1 MTSLSQVGAGLS
13 LVSKR
18 SRMCLQGI
26 HHSSLVSM
34 GEREG
39 PCSLDLAAG
48 VEDFCSL
55 EVYTTAVLAAI
66 EGDRSSILRAVLTAT

>member
-18 SRMCLQGI
+18 SRMFLQGI

-34 GEREG
+34 GERGG

-55 EVYTTAVLAAI
+55 EVYTTAVLAAT
-66 EGDRSSILRAVLTAT
+66 EGERSSILRAVLAAT